1 VRIIY
6 KHFLPSTS
14 SFRDSARPS
23 TDLEPQLTL
32 RAHTAAIS
40 SLIHSPLRRLLYSAS
55 LDSTIRIWLLPHPN
69 RTTYAAF
76 EANVGLA
83 HATLVGHTDAVWD
96 LALVRNETT
105 LVSCGAEGSIK
116 VWDVS
121 GNELGGKLKLSWG
134 YNGSESESPGDGPG
148 ATSLEAVKTDL
159 RTIAVAF
166 RDAIVKLFDLETG
179 KETGRLNSDISYD
192 GTSRTQI
199 NKIIS
204 HPTIPLMVT
213 AHEDR
218 YIRIFDIV
226 TGECT
231 HSMLAHLDS
240 VTSLSID
247 PSGFTMV
254 SSGQD
259 CSIRFWDL
267 LNTRACIQE
276 STVHR
281 KKGDEGVLDVMF
293 HPGGLPFLASAGADG
308 VVKLFAS

>member
-6 KHFLPSTS
+6 KHFFPSTS

-40 SLIHSPLRRLLYSAS
+40 SLVHSPLRRLLYSAS

-121 GNELGGKLKLSWG
+121 GNELGGKLKGSWG

-179 KETGRLNSDISYD
+179 KETGRLNSDISY
-192 GTSRTQI
+192 
-199 NKIIS
+199 
-204 HPTIPLMVT
+204 
-213 AHEDR
+213 
-218 YIRIFDIV
+218 
-226 TGECT
+226 
-231 HSMLAHLDS
+231 
-240 VTSLSID
+240 
-247 PSGFTMV
+247 
-254 SSGQD
+254 
-259 CSIRFWDL
+259 
-267 LNTRACIQE
+267 
-276 STVHR
+276 
-281 KKGDEGVLDVMF
+281 
-293 HPGGLPFLASAGADG
+293 GGLVILSF
-308 VVKLFAS
+308 